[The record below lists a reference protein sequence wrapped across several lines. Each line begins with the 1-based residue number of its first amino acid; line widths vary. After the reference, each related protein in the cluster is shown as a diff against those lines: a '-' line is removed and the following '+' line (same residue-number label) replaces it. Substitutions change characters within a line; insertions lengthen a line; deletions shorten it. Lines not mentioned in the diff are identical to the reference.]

1 MELNVLEIHMEPM
14 AIAGSFAVDENDGLV
29 EVAVVGVAENDVVV
43 VGDENVADG
52 EIVDDGLVVGD
63 DAVVDNAA
71 VGGDVAVAADAAT
84 DVAAVAVFEPSVAE
98 QQRQLRQT
106 PA

>member
-1 MELNVLEIHMEPM
+1 MLEIRKEQM
-14 AIAGSFAVDENDGLV
+14 AIAGSFAVDGNDGLV
-29 EVAVVGVAENDVVV
+29 EVAVEGVAENDVVV
-43 VGDENVADG
+43 VGDENAADG

-71 VGGDVAVAADAAT
+71 VGDDVAVAADAAT
-84 DVAAVAVFEPSVAE
+84 DVAVVAVFEPSAAE
-98 QQRQLRQT
+98 QQRQLQQT